1 MELLQRPVGK
11 RIFCRPI
18 LMIGLCLS
26 DKHPGLDTMVQEVR
40 RETQDID
47 SYLTIEELENI
58 QAIVREN
65 ELKFKK

>member
-1 MELLQRPVGK
+1 
-11 RIFCRPI
+11 
-18 LMIGLCLS
+18 MIGLCLS